1 MKKGLVIGGGA
12 VGALIVAVVVV
23 FVFVL
28 SNLDSLIKDAVEK
41 YGSESTQAKVTL
53 NKVDI
58 SLKSGSGA
66 LRGLKVGNPKGFE
79 TPSAFE
85 LGGISVAID
94 TGTVTSDPVVIK
106 EIVIDGPKVTYE
118 TTGTDSNIDA
128 IKRNV
133 DAYKK
138 QYAGGG
144 RQKGGEGPKLV
155 IENLYIKGGEI
166 SVSAGFL
173 KGKSL
178 TTPLPDIHLKDIGKE
193 KKGATPAEV
202 ATQVMDSMTSG
213 VGKAVGA
220 LNLDKMM
227 GAATEA
233 AGAAA
238 KALQESAGGAAKGAT
253 EGATEA
259 AKGAVEGVGKALGE
273 GAGAAGEGL
282 KKLFG
287 K

>member
-12 VGALIVAVVVV
+12 VGALIAVAGVV

-28 SNLDSLIKDAVEK
+28 SNLDSLIKEAVERV
-41 YGSESTQAKVTL
+41 GSDSTQAKVTL
-53 NKVDI
+53 NKVEI

-66 LRGLKVGNPKGFE
+66 LTGLKVGNPKGFQ

-85 LGGISVAID
+85 LGGIAVTLD
-94 TGTVTSDPVVIK
+94 TRTVGDDTVVIK

-118 TTGTDSNIDA
+118 MADAGSNIDA
-128 IKRNV
+128 IKKNV
-133 DAYKK
+133 DAYK
-138 QYAGGG
+138 QHYAGRGG
-144 RQKGGEGPKLV
+144 QRRSGEGPKLV
-155 IENLYIKGGEI
+155 IENLYIKRGEI
-166 SVSAGFL
+166 NVSAGFL

-178 TTPLPDIHLKDIGKE
+178 STPLPDIHLKDIGKE
-193 KKGATPAEV
+193 KKGATPSEI
-202 ATQVMDSMTSG
+202 ATLVIDSMTSG

-220 LNLDKMM
+220 LDLDKMM
-227 GAATEA
+227 GEATKALREG
-233 AGAAA
+233 AGEAA
-238 KALQESAGGAAKGAT
+238 KAAT
-253 EGATEA
+253 EGAAEA

-273 GAGAAGEGL
+273 GAGQAGEGL